1 MTNKEIARKLVIS
14 VGTVKVHAHNI
25 YGKLGVSGRT
35 QAFAKARGLGLL
47 S

>member
-25 YGKLGVSGRT
+25 YGKLGASGRT
-35 QAFAKARGLGLL
+35 QAVGKARGLGLL